1 MPGAEQRHPEDGRPG
16 GDGRRGDDR
25 PLTLADLGGCFNGL
39 IPAVIATVSAK
50 GIPNVTY
57 ISRAHPVGDDR
68 VALSNQFLSKSSR
81 NVAEVPR
88 ASVLLIRP
96 ENHEEYRLDLAYER
110 TERRGPIFDRLRN
123 DLSMIAALTGMQ
135 DVFRLHSA
143 DVFRVAEIEQITCF
157 GDAPAPHVRSGPP
170 GAGPGHAELGE
181 LCGRLSRCGDL
192 DVLLRVAL
200 DGLDELLGYGH
211 SQLLLLDEEG
221 TRLFTI
227 ASHGYDT
234 GGIGAEVALGEGVAG
249 AAAAS
254 CTPIGVGNV
263 NQATKYARSIQRS
276 MQEQGIG
283 PGREVPM
290 VGLAR
295 PGSQLAVPALALG
308 QLVGVLLVED
318 EHGERFTNADAAML
332 TAVTAILASSIESLR
347 TEVRTAGAVA
357 AGPPDTPA
365 PAPEVEVL
373 VRHFVVDG
381 STFLDGDYLI
391 KGVAGRLL
399 WSLLRQHETEG
410 RREFTNREVRLDR
423 SLDLPDFRD
432 NFESRLIMLKRRL
445 DEREAPVRIVKT
457 GRGRFRLDVAAA
469 LRLQSMTG

>member
-1 MPGAEQRHPEDGRPG
+1 VPGAEAGEGSG
-16 GDGRRGDDR
+16 GGSGGPTG

-39 IPAVIATVSAK
+39 VPAVIATVSAS
-50 GIPNVTY
+50 GVPNVTY
-57 ISRAHPVGDDR
+57 ISRAHPIGDDH

-81 NVAEVPR
+81 NLAEVPR
-88 ASVLLIRP
+88 ASVLLVRP
-96 ENHEEYRLDLAYER
+96 ENHEEYRLALAYER
-110 TERRGPIFDRLRN
+110 TERRGPTFDRLRN

-135 DVFRLHSA
+135 DVFKLASA
-143 DVFRVAEIEQITCF
+143 DVFGVLDIEQLSRF
-157 GDAPAPHVRSGPP
+157 EDAPRGRPSSGRADAP
-170 GAGPGHAELGE
+170 PGHAELGE

-192 DVLLRVAL
+192 DVLLRVL
-200 DGLDELLGYGH
+200 VDGLAELLDFRH

-227 ASHGYDT
+227 ASHGYDAA
-234 GGIGAEVALGEGVAG
+234 GIGAEVGLGEGVVG
-249 AAAAS
+249 AAASRCAPVS
-254 CTPIGVGNV
+254 VGNV
-263 NQATKYARSIQRS
+263 GQAIKYARSVQRS
-276 MQEQGIG
+276 FAESGVG

-318 EHGERFTNADAAML
+318 EEGERFTQADAAVL
-332 TAVTAILASSIESLR
+332 TAVTSIVASSIESLR
-347 TEVRTAGAVA
+347 AEVRTAGAVA
-357 AGPPDTPA
+357 TTPQAAPVAAGGG
-365 PAPEVEVL
+365 EVL

-381 STFLDGDYLI
+381 STFVDGDYLI

-410 RREFTNREVRLDR
+410 RTEFTNREVRLDK

-445 DEREAPVRIVKT
+445 DEREAPVRIEKT
-457 GRGRFRLDVAAA
+457 GRGRFRLEVAAA
-469 LRLQSMTG
+469 LQLQSMG